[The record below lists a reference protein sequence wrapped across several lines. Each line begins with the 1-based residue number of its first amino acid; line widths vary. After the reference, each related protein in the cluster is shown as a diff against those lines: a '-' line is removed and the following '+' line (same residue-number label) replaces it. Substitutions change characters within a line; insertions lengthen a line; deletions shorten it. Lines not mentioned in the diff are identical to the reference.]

1 MRDIN
6 AIAYSLIAGGWL
18 PEDAELLQAEY
29 GFDDDELA
37 EVTAEMTRLFE
48 AADEATAPK
57 EASDIIRRGLY
68 NAAVSLMDDELREKV
83 HDELAPCSE
92 TEFLT
97 MYMREHR
104 LKYGIDFIVM

>member
-1 MRDIN
+1 MKDIN
-6 AIAYSLIAGGWL
+6 TTAASLIAGGWL

-29 GFDDDELA
+29 GFDDELA
-37 EVTAEMTRLFE
+37 EVTAEMARLFE

-57 EASDIIRRGLY
+57 EAEDIIRRGLY

-97 MYMREHR
+97 RYMQEHEK
-104 LKYGIDFIVM
+104 KYGAPFIVG